1 MFRDAAQRVAYAAD
15 TIGMRGIV
23 VHAISEDARVFYL
36 ALGLD
41 PSPGE
46 LMTLMI
52 TLPDFHAA
60 LS

>member
-1 MFRDAAQRVAYAAD
+1 
-15 TIGMRGIV
+15 MRGIV
-23 VHAISEDARVFYL
+23 VHAVSEDARVFYL

-41 PSPGE
+41 PSPSE

-52 TLPDFHAA
+52 TLSDFHAA